1 MKKSNHCNCIKS
13 TNSAGGLC
21 VGVLKVS
28 AWIYFF
34 LQLKAFYTA
43 LSDSLL
49 YSQKALTF
57 LGFLKWLDSL
67 NKSFKTSGCLMG
79 AHHETSIR
87 VALWLANVFWLAK
100 SLKQYRQCTH
110 YSLWMFTEVSCLLPQ
125 KSTKSGLPPSNSM
138 YFSNKK
144 GCLYSNQA
152 ASWKAGERLS
162 KAEGKKTRHETT
174 RSLFNRKQSDGSWLG
189 FHRKDKQALTG
200 LF

>member
-1 MKKSNHCNCIKS
+1 MRKSNHCNWIKS
-13 TNSAGGLC
+13 TISAGGLC

-43 LSDSLL
+43 LFDNLF
-49 YSQKALTF
+49 YSKQALTF
-57 LGFLKWLDSL
+57 LGFLKWLDPL

-100 SLKQYRQCTH
+100 SLKQYRQCPH

-144 GCLYSNQA
+144 VVYTAIKPQA
-152 ASWKAGERLS
+152 
-162 KAEGKKTRHETT
+162 GKQGKDCRRRREKKLDTKPLDPSLIESRAMAADWGSIVKTNKH
-174 RSLFNRKQSDGSWLG
+174 
-189 FHRKDKQALTG
+189 
-200 LF
+200 